1 MFAPEKI
8 PYGITRYTNEVAR
21 VCSVLNDVLAKQAF
35 LVGDRVS
42 IADLAFIP
50 WNKFALAAL
59 LPEGIDAQK
68 EYPALSAWHAKLIA
82 LPYVEAAAADQAAAG
97 SH

>member
-50 WNKFALAAL
+50 WSNIAFAHLSVQL
-59 LPEGIDAQK
+59 LRRC
-68 EYPALSAWHAKLIA
+68 
-82 LPYVEAAAADQAAAG
+82 
-97 SH
+97 